1 MKAVVDTVKK
11 IISPE
16 QNWSQFLMKI
26 IGVGVVAGI
35 GFAGFQV
42 YTGSQEEEE
51 GPDDSIEVIFDEI
64 PEKKLQ
70 VEEILN
76 DLTRSNRDINSV
88 WLYDWPDARNI
99 VPVFNSPQYSR
110 NPLPSG
116 YWMPGDERVIGN
128 FVLGSCTRLDR
139 KFPNAA
145 CPIMGKEDAWGVL
158 VVEYAK
164 APEDD
169 PLCILPQKSCV
180 RPAKVASMK
189 ISEILYLLENKK

>member
-1 MKAVVDTVKK
+1 MKAVIDTVKS

-16 QNWSQFLMKI
+16 QNWSKFLMKI

-35 GFAGFQV
+35 GFAGYQV
-42 YTGSQEEEE
+42 YTGSEEEE
-51 GPDDSIEVIFDEI
+51 GPDDSIEVIFDED
-64 PEKKLQ
+64 PEKKIE
-70 VEEILN
+70 VENILN
-76 DLTRSNRDINSV
+76 DLTRSNRDISSV

-99 VPVFNSPQYSR
+99 VPVFNSPR
-110 NPLPSG
+110 TAKDTLPSG
-116 YWMPGDERVIGN
+116 YLMPGDERVIGN

-158 VVEYAK
+158 VVEYTK

-189 ISEILYLLENKK
+189 ISETLYLLTD

>member
-1 MKAVVDTVKK
+1 MKAVIDTVKS

-35 GFAGFQV
+35 GFAGYQV
-42 YTGSQEEEE
+42 YTGSEEEG
-51 GPDDSIEVIFDEI
+51 GPDDSIEVIFDED
-64 PEKKLQ
+64 EKKKRE
-70 VEEILN
+70 VEDILN
-76 DLTRSNRDINSV
+76 DLTRSNRDISSV

-99 VPVFNSPQYSR
+99 VPVFNSPSNAR
-110 NPLPSG
+110 DPLPSG

-158 VVEYAK
+158 VVEYNK

-180 RPAKVASMK
+180 RPAKVAAMK
-189 ISEILYLLENKK
+189 ISETLYLLTD

>member
-1 MKAVVDTVKK
+1 MKAVIDTVKN

-16 QNWSQFLMKI
+16 QNWSKFLMKI

-35 GFAGFQV
+35 GFAGYQV
-42 YTGSQEEEE
+42 YIGSEEDE
-51 GPDDSIEVIFDEI
+51 GPDDSIEVIFDED
-64 PEKKLQ
+64 EDKKRE
-70 VEEILN
+70 VEDILN
-76 DLTRSNRDINSV
+76 ELTRSNRDISSV

-99 VPVFNSPQYSR
+99 VPVFNSPSNAR
-110 NPLPSG
+110 DPLPSG

-139 KFPNAA
+139 EFPNAA

-158 VVEYAK
+158 VVEYTK

-189 ISEILYLLENKK
+189 ISETVYLLTD

>member
-1 MKAVVDTVKK
+1 MKAVIDTVKN

-16 QNWSQFLMKI
+16 QNWSKFLMKI

-35 GFAGFQV
+35 GFAGYQV
-42 YTGSQEEEE
+42 YTSSEEDE
-51 GPDDSIEVIFDEI
+51 GPDDSIEVIFDEDQ
-64 PEKKLQ
+64 EKKRE
-70 VEEILN
+70 VEDILN
-76 DLTRSNRDINSV
+76 DLTRSNRDISSV

-99 VPVFNSPQYSR
+99 VPVFNSPSNAR
-110 NPLPSG
+110 DPLPSG

-139 KFPNAA
+139 EFPNAA

-189 ISEILYLLENKK
+189 ISETLYLLTD

>member
-1 MKAVVDTVKK
+1 
-11 IISPE
+11 
-16 QNWSQFLMKI
+16 MKI

-35 GFAGFQV
+35 GFTGYQI
-42 YTGSQEEEE
+42 YTGSQEEE
-51 GPDDSIEVIFDEI
+51 GPDDSIEVIFDED
-64 PEKKLQ
+64 EDKKRE
-70 VEEILN
+70 VEDILN
-76 DLTRSNRDINSV
+76 DLTRSNRDISSV

-99 VPVFNSPQYSR
+99 VPVFNSPSNAR
-110 NPLPSG
+110 DPLPSG

-139 KFPNAA
+139 EFPNAA

-158 VVEYAK
+158 VVEYTK

-189 ISEILYLLENKK
+189 ISETLYLLTD

>member
-1 MKAVVDTVKK
+1 MKAVIDTVKS

-16 QNWSQFLMKI
+16 QNWSKFLMKI

-35 GFAGFQV
+35 GFTGYQI
-42 YTGSQEEEE
+42 YTGSEEEE
-51 GPDDSIEVIFDEI
+51 GPDDSIEVIFDED
-64 PEKKLQ
+64 EDKKRE
-70 VEEILN
+70 VEDILN
-76 DLTRSNRDINSV
+76 ELTRSNRDISSV

-99 VPVFNSPQYSR
+99 VPVFNSPSNAR
-110 NPLPSG
+110 DPLPSG

-139 KFPNAA
+139 EFPNAA

-158 VVEYAK
+158 VVEYTK

-189 ISEILYLLENKK
+189 ISETLYLLTD

>member
-1 MKAVVDTVKK
+1 MKAVIDTVKN

-16 QNWSQFLMKI
+16 QNWSKFLMKI

-35 GFAGFQV
+35 GFTGYQI
-42 YTGSQEEEE
+42 YTGSEEEE
-51 GPDDSIEVIFDEI
+51 GPDDSIEVIFDED
-64 PEKKLQ
+64 EDKKRE
-70 VEEILN
+70 VEDILN
-76 DLTRSNRDINSV
+76 DLTRSNRDISSV

-99 VPVFNSPQYSR
+99 VPVFNSPSNAR
-110 NPLPSG
+110 DPLPSG

-139 KFPNAA
+139 EFPNAA

-158 VVEYAK
+158 VVEYTK

-189 ISEILYLLENKK
+189 ISETLYLLTD